1 MRALN
6 RSLNRSL
13 HRSHSR
19 RLDRPLIRRT
29 ERGAGSRPACLLS
42 QALSALQK
50 AVRARRRL
58 MRLAPRVFDNAVVD
72 RLAAE
77 EARWARER
85 AGYEQALSRVYGR
98 EPPAS
103 VPSFPGVSPWPRSGR
118 TRRAI
123 LRELAAY
130 ELWFP
135 IGMAMF
141 QRSQERQPHAR
152 LSLGLIGRLV
162 RIASD
167 LGRLASGLET
177 RGSRELFPEENH
189 CRFAEALQR
198 VYGSGELT
206 GAKT

>member
-13 HRSHSR
+13 HRPLSR
-19 RLDRPLIRRT
+19 RLDRPIIRRT
-29 ERGAGSRPACLLS
+29 GGGAGSHPGCLLS

-72 RLAAE
+72 RLAVE

-85 AGYEQALSRVYGR
+85 AGYEQALARVYGR
-98 EPPAS
+98 EPAAS
-103 VPSFPGVSPWPRSGR
+103 GPSFPGVSPWPRSDR

-141 QRSQERQPHAR
+141 QRWQESQPHAR

-177 RGSRELFPEENH
+177 HGSREFFPEEN
-189 CRFAEALQR
+189 RRTFAEALR
-198 VYGSGELT
+198 MVCGPAELT
-206 GAKT
+206 GVKT

>member
-1 MRALN
+1 MN

-13 HRSHSR
+13 HRPLSR
-19 RLDRPLIRRT
+19 RLDRPLTRRT
-29 ERGAGSRPACLLS
+29 VGGAGSRRACLLS
-42 QALSALQK
+42 LALTAMQK

-58 MRLAPRVFDNAVVD
+58 MRLAPRVFDNAVLD

-85 AGYEQALSRVYGR
+85 AGYEQALARVYGPA
-98 EPPAS
+98 PPAS
-103 VPSFPGVSPWPRSGR
+103 VPSCPGVSPWPRSGR

-141 QRSQERQPHAR
+141 RRWQERQPHAR
-152 LSLGLIGRLV
+152 PGLGLIGRLV

-167 LGRLASGLET
+167 WGRLASGLET
-177 RGSRELFPEENH
+177 HGSRELFPEENH
-189 CRFAEALQR
+189 CSFAEALQR
-198 VYGSGELT
+198 VYGPAELT
-206 GAKT
+206 GVKT